1 MSDQPP
7 LHPAQW
13 DLIELATKRVDVE
26 YWTVLAADQRH
37 HDGSK
42 TLAPAKTPALLLN
55 KLEMYA
61 GALFRAEGDQYPK
74 DVSRLGHWLT
84 QLSTQIVARV
94 MQAVDEVETE
104 SDKAKLS
111 YHGLDMD
118 EARKRLELVLAQVIS
133 NYVFEATPRNVERS
147 IALATVA
154 QQLTHYRDEL
164 HLTLDKMAAAADIDP
179 RTVSRHLAGEAI
191 PRPKNLVAYE
201 GLFSQ
206 RAGRTIRITKGQ
218 RKVRVGRRE
227 KSEKSQGRS
236 ANSPKQK

>member
-26 YWTVLAADQRH
+26 YWAVLAAEQRH
-37 HDGSK
+37 HDGPK

-84 QLSTQIVARV
+84 QLSTRIVARV
-94 MQAVDEVETE
+94 MQTVDEVEAE

-111 YHGLDMD
+111 YHGLDMG
-118 EARKRLELVLAQVIS
+118 EARKALESMLAQVVS
-133 NYVFEATPRNVERS
+133 SYVFEATPRDAGRS

-154 QQLTHYRDEL
+154 QQLTRYRDDL
-164 HLTLDKMAAAADIDP
+164 HLTVEEMSEAVGVEP
-179 RTVSRHLAGEAI
+179 RSISRHLAGEVI
-191 PRPKNLVAYE
+191 PRPKVLAAYE
-201 GLFSQ
+201 QFLSK
-206 RAGRTIRITKGQ
+206 RAGRTIRITKTSGK
-218 RKVRVGRRE
+218 R
-227 KSEKSQGRS
+227 QG
-236 ANSPKQK
+236 KTV

>member
-26 YWTVLAADQRH
+26 YWAVLAAEQRH
-37 HDGSK
+37 HDGPK

-94 MQAVDEVETE
+94 MQAVDEVEAE

-111 YHGLDMD
+111 YHGLDMAK
-118 EARKRLELVLAQVIS
+118 ARKQLEWVLEQVVS
-133 NYVFEATPRNVERS
+133 NYVFDATPRNVDRS

-154 QQLTHYRDEL
+154 QQLTHYRDQF
-164 HLTLDKMAAAADIDP
+164 HLTVEEISGAVGVEP
-179 RTVSRHLAGEAI
+179 RSISRHLAGNVI
-191 PRPKNLVAYE
+191 PRPKVLAAYE
-201 GLFSQ
+201 RFLSK
-206 RAGRTIRITKGQ
+206 RAGRTIRINKMSGK
-218 RKVRVGRRE
+218 R
-227 KSEKSQGRS
+227 QG
-236 ANSPKQK
+236 KTV